1 MKYYIQNNNFMFN
14 QNKNDKKGSIN
25 DNYFD
30 GSCNCKKSYFIN
42 IIISLAIFDDVKLYI
57 AHVELQ
63 SKCN

>member
-1 MKYYIQNNNFMFN
+1 MFN